1 MIPHQRGLVQMSLRS
16 LTILKRSSQIPHLN
30 NRRCFVTILNPSAP
44 KIVKIRSSA
53 KSSVVEKEP
62 EKVVLLRKSLEET
75 NAAAEHIKVP
85 EPVIKVQDNVEE
97 SNVPT
102 DTFSEIRTN
111 VEEPEFKESSSSE
124 RLKEDTVAAEESF
137 KEESQVDP
145 SVKHEI
151 VSSLDT
157 NIETIELSNNGISS
171 THEEKEAEATVEQI
185 NGSSADDSTKI
196 NEEHI
201 NVSQSENEKVHKIV
215 EETFPESKEKQSL
228 VQSSD
233 DIKEELKKSDVESVE
248 AQNPRPEENVIKEKL
263 KVLTK
268 RGKKKTKEPLKEA
281 AIEDEAEDS
290 SSSSSSSAS
299 SSSDSS
305 SDSEDES
312 ANNVS
317 NLGRSRLDQE
327 PPTTPEPLLDLS
339 KLRKVKPHVPLV
351 KFNRKSSYHPEP
363 TLHSRLNLA
372 FNEAQA
378 ASILPTNTLEP
389 PKQLSTASTGAN
401 YNVYEWFERPVRFA
415 RSSLDQTE
423 VDQVNSGGAEKI
435 FQ

>member
-1 MIPHQRGLVQMSLRS
+1 LVQMSLRS
-16 LTILKRSSQIPHLN
+16 LTILKRSSQISHLN

-53 KSSVVEKEP
+53 KSPVIEKEP

-75 NAAAEHIKVP
+75 NAAAEPNIKVP

-185 NGSSADDSTKI
+185 NGSIADDSTKI
-196 NEEHI
+196 SEEHI
-201 NVSQSENEKVHKIV
+201 NVSQSEDEKVHKVV
-215 EETFPESKEKQSL
+215 EETFPESKEEQSL

-233 DIKEELKKSDVESVE
+233 DIKEELKKSDVNVESVE

-281 AIEDEAEDS
+281 TIEDEAEDS

-317 NLGRSRLDQE
+317 NLGKARLDQLSSCS
-327 PPTTPEPLLDLS
+327 TPEEVAAVVAGWRLEFEQIY
-339 KLRKVKPHVPLV
+339 KPI
-351 KFNRKSSYHPEP
+351 
-363 TLHSRLNLA
+363 T
-372 FNEAQA
+372 
-378 ASILPTNTLEP
+378 
-389 PKQLSTASTGAN
+389 
-401 YNVYEWFERPVRFA
+401 
-415 RSSLDQTE
+415 
-423 VDQVNSGGAEKI
+423 
-435 FQ
+435 

>member
-1 MIPHQRGLVQMSLRS
+1 LVQMSLRS
-16 LTILKRSSQIPHLN
+16 LTILKRSSQISHLN

-53 KSSVVEKEP
+53 KSPVIEKEP

-75 NAAAEHIKVP
+75 NAAAEPNIKVP

-185 NGSSADDSTKI
+185 NGSIADDSTKI
-196 NEEHI
+196 SEEHI
-201 NVSQSENEKVHKIV
+201 NVSQSEDEKVHKVV
-215 EETFPESKEKQSL
+215 EETFPESKEEQSL

-233 DIKEELKKSDVESVE
+233 DIKEELKKSDVNVESVE

-281 AIEDEAEDS
+281 TIEDEAEDS

-317 NLGRSRLDQE
+317 ILGKARLDQE

-351 KFNRKSSYHPEP
+351 KFNRKSSYQPQP

-389 PKQLSTASTGAN
+389 PKQPPTASTGAN

-435 FQ
+435 FE